1 MNLAFSESKKGLIAK
16 QRRVQYMPVDKMSNF
31 ISCFGSGPNEGVLAD
46 TCMMHD
52 FTDTLKSR
60 FDKQTLQVTF
70 PQVLDNMLGDRKN
83 DCKWEFWKSNQ
94 I

>member
-16 QRRVQYMPVDKMSNF
+16 QRRVPYMPVDEMSNF
-31 ISCFGSGPNEGVLAD
+31 ISCFGSGPTEGVLAD

-60 FDKQTLQVTF
+60 FDNNLQVTF
-70 PQVLDNMLGDRKN
+70 PQVLDNMLGDR
-83 DCKWEFWKSNQ
+83 
-94 I
+94 